1 MRMSQVSG
9 VAELVRLVVLQG
21 EVRPGERL
29 IEVHLAARFGV
40 SRTTLREALR
50 RLEGEGLLLSD
61 ESGGMHV
68 IGLDEEELAATL
80 EVRAALEALAAGLA
94 AQRVR
99 DGQATDAE
107 LRELEALADAAP
119 GLEADRHFHRAV
131 AALAGNGPCR
141 HALDHVWDRLVLAD
155 RPARTSGGHQALLE
169 PLLAGDADGA
179 EARARRH
186 VLG

>member
-29 IEVHLAARFGV
+29 VEARLAERFRG
-40 SRTTLREALR
+40 SRAVVREALR
-50 RLEGEGLLLSD
+50 RLEGEGLLVAD

-68 IGLDEEELAATL
+68 IGLGEQELRETL

-99 DGQATDAE
+99 DGQATGAD
-107 LRELEALADAAP
+107 LRELEALAGAGP

-131 AALAGNGPCR
+131 AALSGNGPCR
-141 HALDHVWDRLVLAD
+141 HALDHVWDRLVIAD
-155 RPARTSGGHQALLE
+155 RPASTNGGHGELVGAI
-169 PLLAGDADGA
+169 ANGDPG
-179 EARARRH
+179 EAAAQARRH